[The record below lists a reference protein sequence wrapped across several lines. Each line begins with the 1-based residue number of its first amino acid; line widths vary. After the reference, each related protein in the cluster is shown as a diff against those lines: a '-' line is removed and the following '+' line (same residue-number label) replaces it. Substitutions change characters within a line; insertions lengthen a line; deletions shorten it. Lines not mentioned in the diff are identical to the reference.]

1 MNLSSDLSA
10 QFIEMQQALA
20 NEINNSL
27 KNWYL
32 VFKLLLQSFWTPFY
46 HARQYFAVGTEYW
59 CAMFEFCAE
68 YFLKFFYKMKI
79 HLDIFWLK
87 YCCKSNLWRDISF
100 GCHAHWCCSR
110 YFPRLYPDDLS
121 AAETRTWCLSL
132 FSSSRAL
139 TASEM
144 LRSRSLLAKAETKH
158 RVFWKY
164 VWNIVARKS
173 NLSAK
178 KFFPAQLTT
187 CWHCSS
193 SLCQC

>member
-27 KNWYL
+27 KNGTWFSNYYCRAFEHL
-32 VFKLLLQSFWTPFY
+32 STMLASILQWVRSIDVLCLSFV
-46 HARQYFAVGTEYW
+46 QSI
-59 CAMFEFCAE
+59 FEI
-68 YFLKFFYKMKI
+68 FLQMKI

-100 GCHAHWCCSR
+100 GYHAHWCCSR

-173 NLSAK
+173 NLNAK
-178 KFFPAQLTT
+178 KFFPAQLNT